1 MRHASCCSRY
11 SQRKNH
17 SQIVPHKTSNNSTPV
32 ETAGYP
38 PPSLEREVPRIQ
50 KRHACVSDA
59 VSSTASRACIT
70 RAYHSH
76 IKKLVGPLTSTG
88 TEMNKTSSTT
98 SSVGEVEK
106 VPWWDCLTPKKLF
119 AKVEDR
125 PTPQAIYNWRIYLTA
140 FVASFGAIAIGYDG
154 GFIGGTVALES
165 FRDEFGLDAM
175 SADDANEIIANVISV
190 FHAGCFFG
198 ALLFYPFS
206 HYLGRKVSMIIMA
219 FFILA
224 GSCIMLA
231 ASKERGLAPIYI
243 GRVIAGL
250 GVGAST
256 NVTPVYLAE
265 IAPAAIRGQMV
276 AIYEV
281 GWRIGDLVGFWI
293 GYGVNQNVKSSYTQW
308 LIPFAVQIVP
318 AAMFLFGSLVVLESP
333 RWLITRGRYSQAL
346 KNLQWLRRLDED
358 DEYLQYELESFKWSI
373 EQQREEVGLGLLDPF
388 KQLASWNIS
397 KRLLITSSLF
407 LIQNFM
413 GIQSLNYY
421 SPRIFASL
429 GVEGTSATLFSTGL
443 FGVVKFALTF
453 VYILFIVDNPKLGR
467 RVAFL
472 GSSVVCALS
481 FFYIGGYLKV
491 EESATSLNEGASK
504 AAIFFLFLWV
514 ASFIVAWSGG
524 PFVVGSEVF
533 MQSIR
538 SFTQSINAAMS
549 WLPIF
554 IMSRFTGQ
562 MITHMRFGV
571 FFFFAGVSMVSIP
584 FVWFLVPETKG
595 VPLEE
600 MDFLFNSG
608 VSAQKSHKVVMQR
621 VRERREADHE
631 TNKLE
636 SIASAKATD
645 ERIEFA

>member
-1 MRHASCCSRY
+1 
-11 SQRKNH
+11 
-17 SQIVPHKTSNNSTPV
+17 
-32 ETAGYP
+32 
-38 PPSLEREVPRIQ
+38 
-50 KRHACVSDA
+50 
-59 VSSTASRACIT
+59 
-70 RAYHSH
+70 
-76 IKKLVGPLTSTG
+76 
-88 TEMNKTSSTT
+88 MNKTQSTVT
-98 SSVGEVEK
+98 SSNETEK
-106 VPWWDCLTPKKLF
+106 SPWWDCLTPKKLF
-119 AKVEDR
+119 AKVEER
-125 PTPQAIYNWRIYLTA
+125 PTPQQIYNWRIYLTA

-154 GFIGGTVALES
+154 GFIGGTVALDS
-165 FRDEFGLDAM
+165 FRHEFGLDVM
-175 SADDANEIIANVISV
+175 SADQSNEVIANVISV

-231 ASKERGLAPIYI
+231 ASEERGIAPIYI

-265 IAPAAIRGQMV
+265 IAPPAIRGQMV

-293 GYGVNQNVKSSYTQW
+293 GYGVNQNIESSYTQW
-308 LIPFAVQIVP
+308 MIPFGVQIIP
-318 AAMFLFGSLVVLESP
+318 AAMFLFGSLVLLESP

-346 KNLQWLRRLDED
+346 KNLQWLRTLDED
-358 DEYLQYELESFKWSI
+358 DEYLQYELDSFKWSI

-407 LIQNFM
+407 LLQNFM
-413 GIQSLNYY
+413 GIQSINYY

-443 FGVVKFALTF
+443 FGVVKFVCTF
-453 VYILFIVDNPKLGR
+453 VYIIFIVDNPKLGR

-472 GSSVVCALS
+472 ASSAMCALC
-481 FFYIGGYLKV
+481 FFYIGAYLKV
-491 EESATSLNEGASK
+491 EESAATINEGASR

-514 ASFIVAWSGG
+514 ASFITAWSGG
-524 PFVVGSEVF
+524 PYVVGSEVF

-562 MITHMRFGV
+562 MITHMKFGV
-571 FFFFAGVSMVSIP
+571 FFFFAGIAMLSIP
-584 FVWFLVPETKG
+584 FVWFFVPETKG

-608 VSAQKSHKVVMQR
+608 VSAQKSHKLVMQR
-621 VRERREADHE
+621 VRERTQVDREM
-631 TNKLE
+631 NKLD
-636 SIASAKATD
+636 SLASVKGTE